1 MIEKLRTSFQLVKT
15 ALRYIARDK
24 ILLIYSVLSLLATI
38 AILITFVATEI
49 LFFGF
54 MGEET
59 TDALI
64 YAYLFLYYFVFSFIT
79 FFFNTAIITSVQ
91 KRIEGKEVHFGDG
104 LKESMKH
111 IKAILIWSLI
121 NSTVNIILK
130 IIQDRVGKNSVV

>member
-1 MIEKLRTSFQLVKT
+1 
-15 ALRYIARDK
+15 
-24 ILLIYSVLSLLATI
+24 
-38 AILITFVATEI
+38 VATEI